1 MEVWY
6 TPFQTIHTVLSPSFF
21 HTNIDTHTQ
30 NPLLW
35 GISSL
40 SPPSDPEKGMWKVYQ
55 QGWKLR
61 QTKPR

>member
-6 TPFQTIHTVLSPSFF
+6 TPFKLYTQSSLSLF

-40 SPPSDPEKGMWKVYQ
+40 SPPSDPEKGMGQVYQ

-61 QTKPR
+61 QTQPR